1 MKRILTYI
9 ILLASV
15 SVSCNRYEADGYKF
29 GNSIYMDVSSR
40 KPVQSAT
47 FGNKLTEFSKELSV
61 NMAYPAEND
70 VTATIAVDES
80 LVADYNSKYLS
91 LIHI

>member
-47 FGNKLTEFSKELSV
+47 FGNKLTEFLQR
-61 NMAYPAEND
+61 
-70 VTATIAVDES
+70 AVSEHGIS
-80 LVADYNSKYLS
+80 GGE
-91 LIHI
+91 